1 MGLLGKFRSDAS
13 SSGERQFRVMAWLS
27 DFFSRLLDKSH
38 RRELVLLVSVILAF
52 SFLMYL
58 MVFFLIV
65 GVMLFVL

>member
-38 RRELVLLVSVILAF
+38 RRELVLLEIGRAHV
-52 SFLMYL
+52 
-58 MVFFLIV
+58 
-65 GVMLFVL
+65 